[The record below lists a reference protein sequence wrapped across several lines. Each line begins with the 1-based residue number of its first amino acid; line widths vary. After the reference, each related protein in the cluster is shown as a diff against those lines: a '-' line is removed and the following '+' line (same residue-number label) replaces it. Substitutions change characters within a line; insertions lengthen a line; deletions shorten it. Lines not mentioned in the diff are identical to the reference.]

1 MTKQTILI
9 VEDEDVFRN
18 FLGLSLTS
26 EGYETVEAEN
36 GMRGLEILQSGDIPV
51 DLILLDRQMPGLNG
65 IEVLK
70 EVKSD
75 AAFSHIP
82 VVMQTAAD
90 RNEDIV
96 EGIEAGAYYYL
107 IKPFKAEV
115 MLSIVKAALD
125 DRKRHRLLQEEV
137 SKNSNAISLMEFGS
151 FEFKDPSSAHHLAT
165 FLALMCPNPEAVVI
179 GLGELMMNAI
189 EHGNL
194 AIDYGRK
201 TELIDAQNWESE
213 IDRLLG
219 VSEHKDKK
227 VSVTVLKPDEK
238 LEFRISDEGGGF
250 EWQNYIDLE
259 PDRARDLHGRG
270 IALANK
276 ISFDSLTYED
286 NGATAIATV
295 PIVSTK

>member
-18 FLGLSLTS
+18 FLGISLTS

-96 EGIEAGAYYYL
+96 EGIEAR
-107 IKPFKAEV
+107 
-115 MLSIVKAALD
+115 S
-125 DRKRHRLLQEEV
+125 EERRV
-137 SKNSNAISLMEFGS
+137 GKECRSRWS
-151 FEFKDPSSAHHLAT
+151 PYH
-165 FLALMCPNPEAVVI
+165 
-179 GLGELMMNAI
+179 
-189 EHGNL
+189 
-194 AIDYGRK
+194 
-201 TELIDAQNWESE
+201 
-213 IDRLLG
+213 
-219 VSEHKDKK
+219 
-227 VSVTVLKPDEK
+227 
-238 LEFRISDEGGGF
+238 
-250 EWQNYIDLE
+250 
-259 PDRARDLHGRG
+259 
-270 IALANK
+270 
-276 ISFDSLTYED
+276 
-286 NGATAIATV
+286 
-295 PIVSTK
+295 